1 MSRAFQLHTDSTSL
15 NNRGLEPG
23 RVTGN
28 CDFEQVLVSPTLSFL
43 ICKMG
48 IIPPPPP
55 HTHRVALE
63 TELHQVTQGSHLTV
77 TTLSSMTLSQ
87 PRGG

>member
-1 MSRAFQLHTDSTSL
+1 MSRAFQLHTDSASL

-23 RVTGN
+23 LVTGN
-28 CDFEQVLVSPTLSFL
+28 CDFEQVLVSLTLSFL

-48 IIPPPPP
+48 IPPPHT

-77 TTLSSMTLSQ
+77 TTLSSMTLRQ